1 MKELMKKLLIEIPR
15 LPQHEAQN
23 NEDRTYTVENP
34 ESQNLKFPKVK
45 PLSKRSQSP
54 YGIGP
59 ELLRSIRSSDSRVM
73 YGSDK
78 GQFQRITRGML
89 SNGVNKGESELEGNG
104 KDDVRPNL
112 QNIPRALKRHNGFA
126 RLLMTNHSAKDEA
139 LQNHPFGD
147 TIREVRIM
155 YINILNVPNRIDE
168 TGIF

>member
-1 MKELMKKLLIEIPR
+1 MKELMKKLLIELPR
-15 LPQHEAQN
+15 LPKHEDQN
-23 NEDRTYTVENP
+23 KDERTSTVVDP
-34 ESQNLKFPKVK
+34 ESQTLNFREVK
-45 PLSKRSQSP
+45 PLSKRGQAL
-54 YGIGP
+54 YGIGH

-89 SNGVNKGESELEGNG
+89 SNGANKSENELEGNG

-112 QNIPRALKRHNGFA
+112 QNISRALKRHNGFA